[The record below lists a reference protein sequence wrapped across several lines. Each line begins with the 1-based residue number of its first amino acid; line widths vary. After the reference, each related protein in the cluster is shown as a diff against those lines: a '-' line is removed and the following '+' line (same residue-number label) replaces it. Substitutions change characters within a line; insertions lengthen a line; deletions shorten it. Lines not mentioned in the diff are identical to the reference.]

1 MEELVKITEIGKDF
15 ITVKEADLDQLPYFE
30 HKVHLIRFKF
40 ESPTEEKILKVL
52 NHFDNTNRFVVGDNV
67 RLYNGVLK
75 KTSKKYYIQNPV
87 DTPGIISFFR
97 KNNKVLL
104 STYSLIKEEKE
115 FVLKH
120 ALDDVLINLEV
131 IMIERT
137 DYMDNIDKFKNWRG
151 NVVLFDASI
160 HSHYIL

>member
-15 ITVKEADLDQLPYFE
+15 ITVEENDLDQLPYFE

-67 RLYNGVLK
+67 RFYNGILK

-104 STYSLIKEEKE
+104 SIYSLVKEERE
-115 FVLKH
+115 FVLKC
-120 ALDDVLINLEV
+120 ALDDVLNHLEV

-137 DYMDNIDKFKNWRG
+137 DYIDNIDKFKNWRG

-160 HSHYIL
+160 HSHIL